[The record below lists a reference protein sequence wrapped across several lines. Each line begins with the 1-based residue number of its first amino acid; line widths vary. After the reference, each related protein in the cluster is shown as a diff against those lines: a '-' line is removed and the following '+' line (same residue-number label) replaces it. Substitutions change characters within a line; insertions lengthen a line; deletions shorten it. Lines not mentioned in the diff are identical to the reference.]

1 MKLLQNW
8 TERTLY
14 WQFFA
19 SFQNITVMSWLK
31 YIISANLLLLI
42 HKLVFE
48 NFSYR
53 FDGPSKWLPFLLFIF
68 DFDDFLTAFAK
79 NLMSRPPVFMIDIKS
94 FYKLLLFHKDLKSR
108 NFWQWNSGPL
118 NIFKNWYGNA
128 FSLFVFIKRKNHC
141 NVPFND
147 TYKMCCYH
155 LF

>member
-8 TERTLY
+8 TERALY
-14 WQFFA
+14 GQFFA
-19 SFQNITVMSWLK
+19 GFQNITVMPWLK
-31 YIISANLLLLI
+31 CIISANLLLPI
-42 HKLVFE
+42 HKLVSE

-53 FDGPSKWLPFLLFIF
+53 FDGPLKWLPFLLFIF

-128 FSLFVFIKRKNHC
+128 FSLLFSLNEKIIV
-141 NVPFND
+141 
-147 TYKMCCYH
+147 MCH
-155 LF
+155 LMTI